1 MAFHILDVVTV
12 ARELRVENLDLVAK
26 KSGRRILCHRIHDE
40 VEQFGFNLKVT
51 LANPEHRSFLN
62 QLGVEIQAELA
73 AVVRGGRR
81 VGLWPMALQFGGS
94 SFSWRMQLGEVK
106 KLFANGLGDHRFSI
120 RFADAILASKTFPVI
135 TLADCVAAARDAVKQ
150 NTSLLECAVV
160 AVNHRK
166 ATVPLDVVAED
177 FCQININLMLLA
189 PQPEPLFSEVELAL
203 GMILR
208 RGVNEVGRQ
217 SRNIVVMPGRHRIE
231 ATFPLTAPMFADGPG
246 GYSIEILLDDR
257 LLKRLEFTHKTR
269 AQIREAKAEEILRSL
284 ALSEPRLFA
293 LREGN
298 RVETDHLFETDQA
311 IAPAFCIMGSG
322 FDEDAPLLKWR
333 IGFKLIN
340 VDTGKSV
347 EESRF
352 ILAREG
358 RNMHNDLE
366 LPLGTDARNLSP
378 GHYVLQL
385 RKRNEVLTEFKF
397 CILALDEI
405 VPYSR
410 NVIWQNLRAEGKL
423 FIQAGRTRYQ
433 NQWVPDSSD
442 FLLPEL
448 TIRSVGFNSHLPQL
462 QTDLQVFVIHR
473 GKARIEVACIP
484 VCLSPRPLKIND
496 LTIKVRGTGLAS
508 VNGACKLVFVIAKK
522 ELLALPFEMVSEEKV
537 VERIK
542 VAAIEVEAQTKTGK
556 RKSNPDPL
564 QLSEHE
570 TISVTAKIEIGIP
583 APNATVEC
591 SVVLKLDEVIIG
603 HADSALQLNHAWLVV
618 KGGKM
623 KLKSLVP
630 RTNALSQKLAIL
642 VVIGGEEKGSHTVAV
657 VSVSRMTNFEGQL
670 TTDASRLEVDDE
682 EYQAILNRL

>member
-1 MAFHILDVVTV
+1 
-12 ARELRVENLDLVAK
+12 
-26 KSGRRILCHRIHDE
+26 
-40 VEQFGFNLKVT
+40 
-51 LANPEHRSFLN
+51 
-62 QLGVEIQAELA
+62 
-73 AVVRGGRR
+73 
-81 VGLWPMALQFGGS
+81 
-94 SFSWRMQLGEVK
+94 
-106 KLFANGLGDHRFSI
+106 
-120 RFADAILASKTFPVI
+120 
-135 TLADCVAAARDAVKQ
+135 
-150 NTSLLECAVV
+150 
-160 AVNHRK
+160 
-166 ATVPLDVVAED
+166 
-177 FCQININLMLLA
+177 
-189 PQPEPLFSEVELAL
+189 
-203 GMILR
+203 
-208 RGVNEVGRQ
+208 
-217 SRNIVVMPGRHRIE
+217 
-231 ATFPLTAPMFADGPG
+231 
-246 GYSIEILLDDR
+246 
-257 LLKRLEFTHKTR
+257 
-269 AQIREAKAEEILRSL
+269 
-284 ALSEPRLFA
+284 
-293 LREGN
+293 
-298 RVETDHLFETDQA
+298 
-311 IAPAFCIMGSG
+311 
-322 FDEDAPLLKWR
+322 
-333 IGFKLIN
+333 
-340 VDTGKSV
+340 
-347 EESRF
+347 
-352 ILAREG
+352 
-358 RNMHNDLE
+358 
-366 LPLGTDARNLSP
+366 
-378 GHYVLQL
+378 
-385 RKRNEVLTEFKF
+385 
-397 CILALDEI
+397 
-405 VPYSR
+405 
-410 NVIWQNLRAEGKL
+410 
-423 FIQAGRTRYQ
+423 
-433 NQWVPDSSD
+433 
-442 FLLPEL
+442 
-448 TIRSVGFNSHLPQL
+448 
-462 QTDLQVFVIHR
+462 LQVFVIHR

>member
-1 MAFHILDVVTV
+1 
-12 ARELRVENLDLVAK
+12 
-26 KSGRRILCHRIHDE
+26 
-40 VEQFGFNLKVT
+40 
-51 LANPEHRSFLN
+51 
-62 QLGVEIQAELA
+62 
-73 AVVRGGRR
+73 
-81 VGLWPMALQFGGS
+81 
-94 SFSWRMQLGEVK
+94 
-106 KLFANGLGDHRFSI
+106 
-120 RFADAILASKTFPVI
+120 
-135 TLADCVAAARDAVKQ
+135 
-150 NTSLLECAVV
+150 
-160 AVNHRK
+160 
-166 ATVPLDVVAED
+166 
-177 FCQININLMLLA
+177 
-189 PQPEPLFSEVELAL
+189 
-203 GMILR
+203 
-208 RGVNEVGRQ
+208 
-217 SRNIVVMPGRHRIE
+217 
-231 ATFPLTAPMFADGPG
+231 MFADGPG